1 MKHGSNPRRS
11 RNSNGNNR
19 AGRSR
24 TNNPRTQVFDS
35 NGPDVRIRGNAQQ
48 VYDKYVALA
57 RDASAGSDH
66 VLAESYLQ
74 HAEHYQRMMN
84 ESEANKPQQQQQ
96 PKPQH
101 VNGKTDNLDG
111 NAQDATEGK
120 DVVKDVSLADE
131 IEIAEKR
138 NRAADKAARTPE
150 PA

>member
-19 AGRSR
+19 AGRNR
-24 TNNPRTQVFDS
+24 TNNSRTQVFDS

-74 HAEHYQRMMN
+74 HAEHYQRLMN
-84 ESEANKPQQQQQ
+84 ESEENRPQQQQ
-96 PKPQH
+96 PRP
-101 VNGKTDNLDG
+101 VNGRAEGVDG
-111 NAQDATEGK
+111 NVQQPVIDGN
-120 DVVKDVSLADE
+120 SLADE

-138 NRAADKAARTPE
+138 NRAADKTVRTPE

>member
-19 AGRSR
+19 AGRNR

-57 RDASAGSDH
+57 RDAAAGSDH

-74 HAEHYQRMMN
+74 HAEHYQRLIN
-84 ESEANKPQQQQQ
+84 ESEESRPQ
-96 PKPQH
+96 PRH
-101 VNGKTDNLDG
+101 VNGKAENAEGNSRQPAVDG
-111 NAQDATEGK
+111 N
-120 DVVKDVSLADE
+120 SLADE

-138 NRAADKAARTPE
+138 NRAADQNARVAE

>member
-19 AGRSR
+19 AGRNR

-57 RDASAGSDH
+57 RDAAAGSDH

-74 HAEHYQRMMN
+74 HAEHYQRLINAN
-84 ESEANKPQQQQQ
+84 EENKQQQQ
-96 PKPQH
+96 PRRT
-101 VNGKTDNLDG
+101 NSKTDNADG
-111 NAQDATEGK
+111 NTKQP
-120 DVVKDVSLADE
+120 VVDGKDVSLADE
-131 IEIAEKR
+131 IAVAEKR
-138 NRAADKAARTPE
+138 NRAAEKNARTPE

>member
-19 AGRSR
+19 AGRNNNRS
-24 TNNPRTQVFDS
+24 NNPRTQVFDS

-48 VYDKYVALA
+48 VYDKYIALA

-74 HAEHYQRMMN
+74 HAEHYQRFMN
-84 ESEANKPQQQQQ
+84 ENEENKQQQQQQAQ

-101 VNGKTDNLDG
+101 ENSKADGK
-111 NAQDATEGK
+111 AQKKTVAEGK
-120 DVVKDVSLADE
+120 EVSLADE
-131 IEIAEKR
+131 IEMAEKR
-138 NRAADKAARTPE
+138 NRAADKTVRTPE

>member
-19 AGRSR
+19 AGRNNR
-24 TNNPRTQVFDS
+24 TNNSRTQVFDS

-48 VYDKYVALA
+48 VYDKYIALA

-74 HAEHYQRMMN
+74 HAEHYQRLIN
-84 ESEANKPQQQQQ
+84 ENEENRPQQQPQQQ
-96 PKPQH
+96 PRH
-101 VNGKTDNLDG
+101 VNGSTDGVDG
-111 NAQDATEGK
+111 NVQPQQPAFDG
-120 DVVKDVSLADE
+120 KDVSLADE
-131 IEIAEKR
+131 IEVAEKR
-138 NRAADKAARTPE
+138 NRTAKKTERTPE

>member
-19 AGRSR
+19 AGRNNR
-24 TNNPRTQVFDS
+24 TNNSRTQVFDS

-48 VYDKYVALA
+48 VYDKYIALA
-57 RDASAGSDH
+57 RDASGGSDH

-84 ESEANKPQQQQQ
+84 ENEINKSQQQQ
-96 PKPQH
+96 PRP
-101 VNGKTDNLDG
+101 VNGKADGADG
-111 NAQDATEGK
+111 NVQK
-120 DVVKDVSLADE
+120 PVVDGNSLADD

-138 NRAADKAARTPE
+138 NRTANKATPKTAMTPE

>member
-19 AGRSR
+19 AGRNR
-24 TNNPRTQVFDS
+24 TNNSRTQVFDS

-74 HAEHYQRMMN
+74 HAEHYQRLINAN
-84 ESEANKPQQQQQ
+84 EENKQQQQ
-96 PKPQH
+96 PRSTNSKADG
-101 VNGKTDNLDG
+101 VDG
-111 NAQDATEGK
+111 NVQTP
-120 DVVKDVSLADE
+120 VVDGKDVSLADE
-131 IEIAEKR
+131 IETAEKR
-138 NRAADKAARTPE
+138 NRASNKTARTPE